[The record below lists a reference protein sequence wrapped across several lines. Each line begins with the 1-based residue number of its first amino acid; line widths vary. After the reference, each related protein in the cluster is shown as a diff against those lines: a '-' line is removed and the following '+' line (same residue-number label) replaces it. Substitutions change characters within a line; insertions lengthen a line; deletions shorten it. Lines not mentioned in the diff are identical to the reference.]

1 MSQRSE
7 RGPPRVEHAWFD
19 GATAETVGCTGPR
32 DPQRVALRL

>member
-19 GATAETVGCTGPR
+19 GAAAETVGWWEH
-32 DPQRVALRL
+32 